1 VRISRSLIGVRI
13 LEVLLGG
20 LFLYAGVQK
29 HLHTYEFAEAVQAYQ
44 LLPASL
50 VGATAAVLPWV
61 EITAGFCLM
70 IGFKRR
76 SCLILLA
83 WLVGGFLVVII
94 ITMARG
100 LKIDCGCGLFF
111 QRQVGLGAV
120 AEDAL
125 LLFWAAGLYG
135 WERRL
140 VGLAT
145 PAFFCRKSSTE
156 D

>member
-1 VRISRSLIGVRI
+1 VRISRSLIGVRM

-29 HLHTYEFAEAVQAYQ
+29 HLHAYEFAEAVLAYQ
-44 LLPASL
+44 LLPQSL
-50 VGATAAVLPWV
+50 VGATAAALPWV
-61 EITAGFCLM
+61 EIAAGLCLVV
-70 IGFKRR
+70 GFKRR

-83 WLVGGFLVVII
+83 WLVGGFLVVIL
-94 ITMARG
+94 ITLARG
-100 LKIDCGCGLFF
+100 LNIDCGCGLFF

-120 AEDAL
+120 AEDAAL
-125 LLFWAAGLYG
+125 LCWAAALYG

-140 VGLAT
+140 VGLA
-145 PAFFCRKSSTE
+145 PLAFFCRKSPTE